1 MTNPSPTAFAD
12 DFAAALADN
21 DRMYR
26 ERHRDFFD
34 LVAKWAKTP
43 AWRWPDEKTGRVI
56 RRQGD
61 PDWPHSWRPAQ
72 ITMPRYDD
80 DTVRYVSE
88 AARDV
93 LSPAPRPA
101 GVRPNYRAAPK
112 PRTRSV
118 PVPPPRQ
125 SSGLPPLTL
134 PLVMLALALSVPEA
148 RLSPDARSFAE
159 DAVANLGLVA
169 GVIALM
175 HHQRRR

>member
-72 ITMPRYDD
+72 ISAPRYDD

-88 AARDV
+88 AARE
-93 LSPAPRPA
+93 RPIPLHARRHFGAQA
-101 GVRPNYRAAPK
+101 GP
-112 PRTRSV
+112 
-118 PVPPPRQ
+118 PVADR
-125 SSGLPPLTL
+125 
-134 PLVMLALALSVPEA
+134 LA
-148 RLSPDARSFAE
+148 D
-159 DAVANLGLVA
+159 
-169 GVIALM
+169 
-175 HHQRRR
+175 